1 MKYRVRLIYATIV
14 FATALAI
21 CAPMRAERPQ
31 LVIGIV
37 ADQLQTDYL
46 HDLLPLMGEGGFN
59 RLLKNGLYISDLDFG
74 VPQTDGASAIAQL
87 YTGSWPANNGVTGAE
102 TFDRKTRRR
111 IPALM
116 ANNNY
121 SPEQLLLSTITDEL
135 VIDGQKFN
143 KVYSVAAD
151 PLFAV
156 LMGGHT
162 PTSAAWI
169 DPNTG
174 QWTTSPYYTGALPAP
189 LVMRNMQQ
197 PLRRRIDT
205 MQWKPLLSID
215 RYPGLPPQKKY
226 YPFSHGFRS
235 ADRDVYTT
243 FGRTPAG
250 NREITDVA
258 VQYLREL
265 KPGHGKGT
273 IDMLNLAYS
282 LAPYNRNRDGD
293 YRVELTDAYLR
304 LDRDLE
310 RLLNAIDKEVG
321 LDKTVVFLLSTG
333 HFDNNAQPAEMYRI
347 PGGELSTKRAAALL
361 NSYMGAKYGHADYVD
376 GISGTHVYLNNKA
389 MEEAARRPASSGST
403 PLEEARDFLSRMS
416 GIATVTTLGD
426 ILSGTTDALERA
438 SRALDANTAGDLIIS
453 VQPGWTL
460 NDDYSTPSTRTAI
473 RMNTAATPA
482 VIMAPGHT
490 SSKASE
496 PVSALRI
503 APTLSRLLRLPAPN
517 GSIARSLVLP

>member
-1 MKYRVRLIYATIV
+1 M
-14 FATALAI
+14 
-21 CAPMRAERPQ
+21 
-31 LVIGIV
+31 

-243 FGRTPAG
+243 FGRTPAA
-250 NREITDVA
+250 T
-258 VQYLREL
+258 
-265 KPGHGKGT
+265 
-273 IDMLNLAYS
+273 
-282 LAPYNRNRDGD
+282 
-293 YRVELTDAYLR
+293 
-304 LDRDLE
+304 
-310 RLLNAIDKEVG
+310 
-321 LDKTVVFLLSTG
+321 
-333 HFDNNAQPAEMYRI
+333 
-347 PGGELSTKRAAALL
+347 
-361 NSYMGAKYGHADYVD
+361 AKSPMWPFS
-376 GISGTHVYLNNKA
+376 IC
-389 MEEAARRPASSGST
+389 
-403 PLEEARDFLSRMS
+403 
-416 GIATVTTLGD
+416 
-426 ILSGTTDALERA
+426 
-438 SRALDANTAGDLIIS
+438 AN
-453 VQPGWTL
+453 
-460 NDDYSTPSTRTAI
+460 
-473 RMNTAATPA
+473 
-482 VIMAPGHT
+482 
-490 SSKASE
+490 
-496 PVSALRI
+496 
-503 APTLSRLLRLPAPN
+503 
-517 GSIARSLVLP
+517 